1 MSESLTPL
9 DRAFDACNALEKT
22 VGEMRFLT
30 VAIAEVIEDDDLSKG
45 CNSLLY
51 RITNDLDR
59 LASDFWG
66 LLRFLPKPS
75 TETPNPRPPL
85 NPEEIAIKVQV
96 EALAD
101 RLKEIQEE
109 RQALPV
115 NPEEV
120 RANV

>member
-1 MSESLTPL
+1 MSEPLTPL

-22 VGEMRFLT
+22 VLEMRFLT
-30 VAIAEVIEDDDLSKG
+30 VAIAEVMEDDDLSKG
-45 CNSLLY
+45 CNSLLF
-51 RITNDLDR
+51 RISNDLDR

-75 TETPNPRPPL
+75 AETTNPRPPL
-85 NPEEIAIKVQV
+85 TPEEIAIKVQV

-115 NPEEV
+115 NPEEI